1 MRHRVAKRH
10 FNRDTK
16 HRQAMIVNLVR
27 SLIEQGEIKTTTEKA
42 KEVRRWA
49 DKVVTKAKIGDLTS
63 RRVLHR
69 FFGKRDV
76 VNTLVD
82 RIAPLFADRKSGF
95 TTKESLGKRRGDNA
109 SMTKLSLIVK
119 PETVATLK
127 NTSSDLSTAKN
138 VITKSDSKKTAIK
151 VDSKKSLVKSNANS
165 SKKQLTPVTDK
176 SRKNLNTKAATHKT
190 VKK

>member
-16 HRQAMIVNLVR
+16 HRKSMIMNLVR
-27 SLIEQGEIKTTTEKA
+27 SLVEQGEIKTTTEKA

-49 DKVVTKAKIGDLTS
+49 DKVVSKAKTGDVAA
-63 RRVLHR
+63 RRSLHR

-82 RIAPLFADRKSGF
+82 RIAPLFTDRNSGF
-95 TTKESLGKRRGDNA
+95 TTKEVLGKRRGDNTE
-109 SMTKLSLIVK
+109 MTKISFVLQ
-119 PETVATLK
+119 PEVVGTLK
-127 NTSSDLSTAKN
+127 SPKDSVSTKVTPAKKKTSSAPVKKAPKKAEVSVKSAAPKN
-138 VITKSDSKKTAIK
+138 IAPSKSAPKVNKDIKTKTAT
-151 VDSKKSLVKSNANS
+151 SN
-165 SKKQLTPVTDK
+165 
-176 SRKNLNTKAATHKT
+176 T